1 MVRSSY
7 LSSQS
12 SLLILVKLWTRSIII
27 ISCFILYCH
36 ISSNPWPG
44 LDNLISKYNVL
55 MWNYVVKNHINTGVS
70 FFVFI
75 LYWNNW
81 NIFLKLLSSYLT
93 KPTFPSFLRTFPRL
107 EWFLNLGRKVEI
119 FFISKCF
126 LFCFVKHF
134 LHLTVY
140 IKYKLGICGWGGGYT
155 PDLVEFRRHTCGKA
169 GGCPLPPFPPTL
181 HTWYWKSEYHGNKTK
196 TEAI

>member
-1 MVRSSY
+1 M
-7 LSSQS
+7 
-12 SLLILVKLWTRSIII
+12 
-27 ISCFILYCH
+27 
-36 ISSNPWPG
+36 PW
-44 LDNLISKYNVL
+44 
-55 MWNYVVKNHINTGVS
+55 KNHINTGVS

-81 NIFLKLLSSYLT
+81 NIFFKLLSSYLT
-93 KPTFPSFLRTFPRL
+93 KHTFPSFLRTFPRL

-140 IKYKLGICGWGGGYT
+140 IKYKFGICGGGIYPWPCRISWTYMWESGW
-155 PDLVEFRRHTCGKA
+155 
-169 GGCPLPPFPPTL
+169 LPPASISSNIIYLILKIRIPWQQNKNRGNINFPLYPPPPPPSPL
-181 HTWYWKSEYHGNKTK
+181 LEY
-196 TEAI
+196 

>member
-44 LDNLISKYNVL
+44 LDNLISKYNVKL
-55 MWNYVVKNHINTGVS
+55 CREKSYKYGSI

-81 NIFLKLLSSYLT
+81 NIFFKLLSSYLT

-140 IKYKLGICGWGGGYT
+140 IKYKFGICWWGGGIY
-155 PDLVEFRRHTCGKA
+155 PWPCRI
-169 GGCPLPPFPPTL
+169 
-181 HTWYWKSEYHGNKTK
+181 S
-196 TEAI
+196 